1 MREHSFSQS
10 ELARALLARVKGST
24 LFPIETLTKVSFRF
38 VVVVVNVVFLLFS
51 FFFVVG
57 IVQIVFQLSL
67 PLEGGAYK
75 RGIGS

>member
-1 MREHSFSQS
+1 MREDSFSQS

-51 FFFVVG
+51 FFFRSRDCSDC
-57 IVQIVFQLSL
+57 FSTLSSI
-67 PLEGGAYK
+67 
-75 RGIGS
+75 RGRSI